1 MTLVDASVGVNHLR
15 SNDTALG
22 ALLEDNQVLMHSM
35 VVGELACGNLSDREY
50 VLDLLK
56 ELPQIPVADH
66 DEVLFFIEQNRLMG
80 RGLGYVDAHL
90 LAEASLHGSA
100 RLWTTDRRLRDAA
113 GELGLV
119 YQAEGMC

>member
-1 MTLVDASVGVNHLR
+1 MTLVDTSVWVNHLR
-15 SNDTALG
+15 SNDTVLE
-22 ALLEDNQVLMHSM
+22 ALLEDNQVLMHPM
-35 VVGELACGNLSDREY
+35 VVGDLAWGNLPDREY

-80 RGLGYVDAHL
+80 RGVGYVDAHL
-90 LAEASLHGSA
+90 LAAVSLHGSA
-100 RLWTTDRRLRDAA
+100 RLWTTDRRLREAA

-119 YQAEGMC
+119 YQAG